1 MDVQPD
7 AATVRKPARPD
18 RRAYDEA
25 FASNAFRSAY
35 HARFFFFFFFSQM
48 CLPAEF
54 PNRFLVPSY
63 CVQHSSGALAHS
75 RKHGRCTTTWV
86 LRAIK
91 LCFVHCSVLFY
102 FACHI
107 SIPFCSP

>member
-35 HARFFFFFFFSQM
+35 HARFFFFFFFLR
-48 CLPAEF
+48 CA
-54 PNRFLVPSY
+54 FLRSFLI
-63 CVQHSSGALAHS
+63 A
-75 RKHGRCTTTWV
+75 
-86 LRAIK
+86 
-91 LCFVHCSVLFY
+91 F
-102 FACHI
+102 
-107 SIPFCSP
+107 